1 MSTYICLIW
10 RANASS
16 LREVQSIPASLQGYN
31 VSNKN
36 LKDRVMCM
44 TLVLSSTNRA
54 AHHYKE
60 KKNNPVH
67 TKPPSPTSADLIPKA
82 CLSRLSQNKMRT
94 EISNVEN
101 KMVTFG
107 VLI

>member
-16 LREVQSIPASLQGYN
+16 LRGVQSIPASLQGYN

-36 LKDRVMCM
+36 LKDRVMCV

-60 KKNNPVH
+60 KKTTQSTP
-67 TKPPSPTSADLIPKA
+67 TPPPPPQQI
-82 CLSRLSQNKMRT
+82 
-94 EISNVEN
+94 
-101 KMVTFG
+101 
-107 VLI
+107 